1 MEVYRKSQSYIWLLG
16 DDKVLLKISLFYH
29 YKLVPVFR
37 YIIILGR
44 YNFLVCVQMLWY
56 LVNLH

>member
-44 YNFLVCVQMLWY
+44 YNFLVCVQMLWS
-56 LVNLH
+56 